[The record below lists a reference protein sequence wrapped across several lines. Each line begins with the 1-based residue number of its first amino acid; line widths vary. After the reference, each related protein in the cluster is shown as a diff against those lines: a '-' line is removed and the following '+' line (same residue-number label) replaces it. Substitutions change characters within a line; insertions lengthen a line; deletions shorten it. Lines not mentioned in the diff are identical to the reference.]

1 MVFIKNETNP
11 TIFKNPST
19 LKLSSNQESFRKNYL
34 QEFIKQQSDMNASLK
49 NSSIEVNML
58 VNETKVEQ
66 LQQFSHVIKQ
76 LDQQNQRTTPLLENI
91 NKQEE
96 IYHTLL
102 ERFEAVDQF
111 NDKLIK
117 KYENE
122 GLINQVIVDQLT
134 IQDTEINQISKKVE
148 EYRNLNYS
156 LTEQLEEQIRINGDI
171 LNSIELQESFHKTIL
186 ERLDHQD
193 AINQK
198 MSREI
203 DNLKATLFERI
214 SFVVD
219 KIEENYKQITGYITQ
234 LFSKT
239 GFIQKITVDKEKKKK
254 ETTTPK

>member
-1 MVFIKNETNP
+1 MVYIKNETNP

-19 LKLSSNQESFRKNYL
+19 LKHSSNQESFRKNYL
-34 QEFIKQQSDMNASLK
+34 QEFIAQQADMNASLK
-49 NSSIEVNML
+49 NSSIEVSML

-66 LQQFSHVIKQ
+66 LQQFSHVFKQ
-76 LDQQNQRTTPLLENI
+76 LEHQDQRTTPLLENI
-91 NKQEE
+91 NKQEA
-96 IYHTLL
+96 IYNTLL

-117 KYENE
+117 KHENE
-122 GLINQVIVDQLT
+122 GLINQVIIDQLT
-134 IQDTEINQISKKVE
+134 IQDSEINQISKKIE
-148 EYRNLNYS
+148 EYRTLNYS
-156 LTEQLEEQIRINGDI
+156 LTEQLDEQIRINGDV

-193 AINQK
+193 ALNEK
-198 MSREI
+198 LSREI
-203 DNLKATLFERI
+203 DTLKATLFERI

-219 KIEENYKQITGYITQ
+219 KVEENYKQITGYVAQ

-239 GFIQKITVDKEKKKK
+239 GFIQRITVDKEKKQK